1 MIFPSARTLFRTM
14 AAACVLAGLLATGGC
29 ATKTA
34 TPPGATP
41 AVAER
46 PRPHVTGK
54 TASILRTARSQ
65 LGVRYKW
72 GGESPRTGFDCS
84 GFAWYVFR
92 QNGIDIPRISWQQFG
107 AGRAVKFNDLRPG
120 DLIFHKVEKKGK
132 SLHVGIVSD
141 RGTFYHAP
149 SSGKRVMESRL
160 DNPYWKKHFV
170 GARRVL

>member
-1 MIFPSARTLFRTM
+1 VISVAHIPLRTL
-14 AAACVLAGLLATGGC
+14 AAGCVLAGLMCVAGC
-29 ATKTA
+29 ASKTT

-41 AVAER
+41 AVSRETR
-46 PRPHVTGK
+46 SPVTRK

-72 GGESPRTGFDCS
+72 GGNSPRTGFDCS

-92 QNGIDIPRISWQQFG
+92 QNGVDIPRISWQQFG
-107 AGRAVKFNDLRPG
+107 AGRPVKFRDLRPG

-141 RGTFYHAP
+141 RGTFYHSP

-160 DNPYWKKHFV
+160 TNPYWRKHFV